1 MNNTEKYSHELIVPN
16 EDLPFKMFLFE
27 GSQGN
32 YFRDKHWHRSIEIFA
47 VYEGGLTFYINEEK
61 RETIQKDA
69 RPKTGE
75 IRSAQRN
82 QLNNQPITISQG
94 PNWPLEILAL
104 LPKAKLPYHVPHH
117 C

>member
-1 MNNTEKYSHELIVPN
+1 MSNTEKYSHELIVPN

-61 RETIQKDA
+61 HLLEA
-69 RPKTGE
+69 GE
-75 IRSAQRN
+75 F
-82 QLNNQPITISQG
+82 G
-94 PNWPLEILAL
+94 F
-104 LPKAKLPYHVPHH
+104 K
-117 C
+117 